1 MQSAAYLMKSR
12 NGVYFARFVIPND
25 KRNPTDSR
33 EFKLSTLTKDPRHAK
48 ALARRLRVL
57 FESYLL
63 QNVRPERQAL
73 IDYLRRNMTTQ
84 KPFPPIPFNAHKDE
98 SGEWRFTDI
107 KPEDVPAIS
116 DFLEAMNRQE
126 SRPLSQ
132 VALNTSHDEKI
143 NEPGRLALAAK
154 KTVAKF
160 IKEYL
165 DYESDRATEKE
176 IGVKKV
182 PQIRTRLKPFL
193 ENFAKRQ
200 VGTLTPADLEEFKKM
215 LAYYPKNIHKLR
227 YAINL
232 TFDEIIRRS
241 KAKLLLDNNEK
252 PAQVITQ
259 NTLDGYIV
267 TATNFLEFC
276 KRQYAIN
283 PTLLDGFKAKT
294 PKARKGVTRR
304 AFNREELQRI
314 FDSDYYRSANYNRS
328 YQYWVIHLAAFT
340 GARVNEL
347 AQLSPSDIEKDK
359 DGLWFIKITAAL
371 DEGEDSKSLKNEESR
386 RLIPVHQ
393 KLIDL
398 GFISYVEKKKKEGVS
413 NLFGI
418 NPAKADKY
426 GKAPSQ
432 WFNNKYL
439 RDFLKIYDPAVV
451 FHSFRHRFI
460 TSLSQAIIDNSGL
473 AEETI
478 LKERI
483 PEALVL
489 RRIAGHSVAHAL
501 TAGRSQYD
509 IHTDTYTGEF
519 SIASMKRVIDRLDYP
534 GVVFH
539 KYQELDVGKKK
550 RMKKTAEKQD
560 IDLIMVSPGDWTEIM
575 S

>member
-1 MQSAAYLMKSR
+1 MELFRLFGSIL
-12 NGVYFARFVIPND
+12 IDND
-25 KRNPTDSR
+25 KANESISKTEGKADSLGG
-33 EFKLSTLTKDPRHAK
+33 KLGGMIGTAAK
-48 ALARRLRVL
+48 WGAGL
-57 FESYLL
+57 
-63 QNVRPERQAL
+63 
-73 IDYLRRNMTTQ
+73 
-84 KPFPPIPFNAHKDE
+84 
-98 SGEWRFTDI
+98 
-107 KPEDVPAIS
+107 
-116 DFLEAMNRQE
+116 
-126 SRPLSQ
+126 
-132 VALNTSHDEKI
+132 VA
-143 NEPGRLALAAK
+143 GAGAAVGGMLALAN
-154 KTVAKF
+154 KTAETADVIDKLS
-160 IKEYL
+160 E
-165 DYESDRATEKE
+165 
-176 IGVKKV
+176 
-182 PQIRTRLKPFL
+182 RT
-193 ENFAKRQ
+193 
-200 VGTLTPADLEEFKKM
+200 G
-215 LAYYPKNIHKLR
+215 I
-227 YAINL
+227 
-232 TFDEIIRRS
+232 
-241 KAKLLLDNNEK
+241 
-252 PAQVITQ
+252 
-259 NTLDGYIV
+259 
-267 TATNFLEFC
+267 
-276 KRQYAIN
+276 
-283 PTLLDGFKAKT
+283 
-294 PKARKGVTRR
+294 
-304 AFNREELQRI
+304 NREELQRI

-439 RDFLKIYDPAVV
+439 RDFLKIDDPAVV

-560 IDLIMVSPGDWTEIM
+560 IDLIMVSPGDWIEIM